1 MISEKRSSFANV
13 KTRYGRLGRDQHK
26 SDGLMSTN
34 FVTIDIICLS
44 FYSQNEEFSFSF
56 FFFPEIAQ
64 LHYGSEH
71 NGHPS
76 SRE

>member
-13 KTRYGRLGRDQHK
+13 KTRYGRLGRDQHN

-44 FYSQNEEFSFSF
+44 FYLQNEEFSFS

-71 NGHPS
+71 NGNPS